1 MSLSREYASITR
13 EELDRR
19 ILVPMQD
26 GLAFV
31 VVLVAIVSVAVLAIR
46 GMSAPG
52 ARRFGGGPGPGAAGA
67 FHDMLIEDK
76 RKAIEL
82 IAEEK
87 TGYVDPES
95 ADDPPTTGKKKTDR
109 P

>member
-1 MSLSREYASITR
+1 MDASGA
-13 EELDRR
+13 LPFFA
-19 ILVPMQD
+19 V
-26 GLAFV
+26 LAV
-31 VVLVAIVSVAVLAIR
+31 IVAIAVLAIR

-52 ARRFGGGPGPGAAGA
+52 ARRGGPGAGAAGA

-82 IAEEK
+82 IVEER

-95 ADDPPTTGKKKTDR
+95 ADDPPTTGKDEPKSSS
-109 P
+109 